1 MVIGYRL
8 LVIENMMKKSLLILA
23 AILCASVAYGQDFL
37 NKSKVSGS
45 FQIDGN
51 YYWEDNGINITAE
64 DINGESFGAYGFGK
78 LQYQLG
84 DFTAGMRFEAYQTT
98 PMSGFDNRVK
108 GMGVANF
115 FATYDNG
122 TIGVTV
128 GDIYDQFG
136 NGLIFRTYEEWTLGF
151 DNSLR
156 GIRAVYR
163 PWNGVTVKGL
173 YGKQRLYWVSYDE
186 DRGLV
191 RGVDGEWDLNESIE
205 AWKDTKLH
213 AVLGAS
219 FVSKYESDT
228 KLQVGE
234 NDLVMPQNVASYAGR
249 MSLGYGRFGLS
260 AEYARKINDPS
271 AFNNYIYREG
281 QELLASLSYSQKGL
295 GIVLQAKRVDNM
307 SFKSKRLATRND
319 LDLGFIPPINYTH
332 THSLPSMFSYAT
344 QPLGE
349 MGMQFQVNYTIPK
362 NTALGGKYG
371 TKLAFNFSQVN
382 DIKRDSIKV
391 DGVNTLNMPGT
402 DGYTSPFFA
411 VGDRMFYRDLNFEIE
426 KKINKD
432 WHLTLM
438 YINLYYDMETIENH
452 PGAEVVKANI
462 AFGEVIYKINRK
474 HSLRLELQHMWDNV
488 GPSHE
493 IEAGHEAYYNKRG
506 NWMAFL
512 LEYTIAP
519 KWFVSIADKY
529 NYGNPIADNRDHY
542 FTGSFGYIKD
552 QARVAISG
560 GRQSE
565 GLVCVG
571 GVCRTVPAS
580 SGVSLTITTSF

>member
-1 MVIGYRL
+1 MLG
-8 LVIENMMKKSLLILA
+8 A
-23 AILCASVAYGQDFL
+23 ATLYGQDFL

-51 YYWEDNGINITAE
+51 YYWEDNGIGITAE

-122 TIGVTV
+122 TIGITV

-191 RGVDGEWDLNESIE
+191 RGVDGEWDLNESID
-205 AWKDTKLH
+205 AWKNTKLH

-332 THSLPSMFSYAT
+332 THSLPSMFAYAT

-474 HSLRLELQHMWDNV
+474 HSLRLELQHLWDNV

-552 QARVAISG
+552 QTRIAISG

>member
-1 MVIGYRL
+1 MRKIFLSVFLMLG
-8 LVIENMMKKSLLILA
+8 A
-23 AILCASVAYGQDFL
+23 ATLYGQDFL

-51 YYWEDNGINITAE
+51 YYWEDNGIGITAE

-122 TIGVTV
+122 TIGITV

-191 RGVDGEWDLNESIE
+191 RGVDGEWDLNESID
-205 AWKDTKLH
+205 AWKNTKLH

-332 THSLPSMFSYAT
+332 THSLPSMFAYAT

-474 HSLRLELQHMWDNV
+474 HSLRLELQHLWDNV

-552 QARVAISG
+552 QTRIAISG